1 MKVAFAQLVPLF
13 LVPKPATHS
22 ARILIAPRSVKY
34 AKMSAS
40 GDMLAVQNWAVIGD
54 VLRQDR
60 PASAVFARLKAAGRT
75 VHGVNP
81 RDKTDTLFKSI
92 DSVGA
97 PIDAINLIINSVVGL
112 EQLQKAA
119 ELGVKNV
126 FIQPGAE
133 SDEILAFCASKG
145 ITVRQGCVLREL

>member
-1 MKVAFAQLVPLF
+1 MKVAFAQLVPLL
-13 LVPKPATHS
+13 LVPKAATHS
-22 ARILIAPRSVKY
+22 ARILVASRSVEY

-92 DSVGA
+92 EDA
-97 PIDAINLIINSVVGL
+97 PVPDAINLIINSVVGL

>member
-1 MKVAFAQLVPLF
+1 
-13 LVPKPATHS
+13 
-22 ARILIAPRSVKY
+22 
-34 AKMSAS
+34 
-40 GDMLAVQNWAVIGD
+40 MLAVQNWAVIGD

-92 DSVGA
+92 DAVGA

>member
-1 MKVAFAQLVPLF
+1 MQ
-13 LVPKPATHS
+13 PATRACS
-22 ARILIAPRSVKY
+22 RPRAR
-34 AKMSAS
+34 
-40 GDMLAVQNWAVIGD
+40 
-54 VLRQDR
+54 
-60 PASAVFARLKAAGRT
+60 AAGDAR
-75 VHGVNP
+75 VQRLSHGVSP
-81 RDKTDTLFKSI
+81 R
-92 DSVGA
+92 GHR
-97 PIDAINLIINSVVGL
+97 GRL

>member
-1 MKVAFAQLVPLF
+1 MAATQTQQEKVDVVLSRA
-13 LVPKPATHS
+13 
-22 ARILIAPRSVKY
+22 VKI
-34 AKMSAS
+34 
-40 GDMLAVQNWAVIGD
+40 V
-54 VLRQDR
+54 
-60 PASAVFARLKAAGRT
+60 
-75 VHGVNP
+75 
-81 RDKTDTLFKSI
+81 
-92 DSVGA
+92 
-97 PIDAINLIINSVVGL
+97 